1 MIYHSHEG
9 GKMNVEIKVTI
20 HDVPDH
26 VAGKPGYYL
35 ASEDGRF
42 FGWFKPENKAEAEK
56 EADRLGLIIGVV
68 E

>member
-1 MIYHSHEG
+1 MYQ
-9 GKMNVEIKVTI
+9 EIKVTI
-20 HDVPDH
+20 SDVPDY

-35 ASEDGRF
+35 AYEDGRF
-42 FGWFKPENKAEAEK
+42 FGWFKPENKEEAEK

>member
-1 MIYHSHEG
+1 
-9 GKMNVEIKVTI
+9 MNVEIKVTI

-35 ASEDGRF
+35 AYEDGRF

-56 EADRLGLIIGVV
+56 EAEQDNYQ
-68 E
+68 